1 MVGLEEI
8 MQARQRI
15 RDSVYLSPCSRS
27 AHFSEHLDCTTFF
40 KLENLQRTGSFKER
54 GALNKILQLTDEEK
68 NRGIVTASAGNHAQ
82 AVAFHASNHDIKAVV
97 CMPKLTPLIKVSN
110 TRNYGGDVRLVGD
123 NFDEAVAHARQLE
136 EEHGYTFL
144 HPFDD
149 RAVIAGQGTIALELM
164 EQNEKLD
171 IIVVPVGGGG
181 VISGIAAAYKSL
193 RPEVRIV
200 GVEASVLP
208 SMKASRDKGRVL
220 SLPPAS
226 TLADGIAV
234 KRPGKITLQM
244 VSKHVDELVTVG
256 EEEIANA
263 ILLILEREKTVAEGA
278 AAATLAALYN
288 GHIEDTAGKNVC
300 LVLCGGNIDVNVLSR
315 VIERGLAK
323 DGRMWRVV
331 VRIQDRPGALARLLD
346 LLARQGANVI
356 EVHHQRTFADASLGE
371 VVVDLSLETRGLDHI
386 SAIKK
391 SLQGA
396 DVEIQKA

>member
-15 RDSVYLSPCSRS
+15 RESIYLSPCSRS
-27 AHFSEHLDCTTFF
+27 VHFSERLDCTTFF
-40 KLENLQRTGSFKER
+40 KMENLQRTGSFKER

-68 NRGIVTASAGNHAQ
+68 RRGIVTASAGNHAQ
-82 AVAFHASNHDIKAVV
+82 AVAFHAGTRGIKAVI

-110 TRNYGGDVRLVGD
+110 TRNYGGEVRLVGD
-123 NFDEAVAHARQLE
+123 NFDEAFAHAKELE
-136 EEHGYTFL
+136 AEHGYTFL

-149 RAVIAGQGTIALELM
+149 PAVIAGQGTIALELM
-164 EQNEKLD
+164 EQNDKLD

-193 RPEVRIV
+193 KPEVRIV

-208 SMKASRDKGRVL
+208 SMKASREKGRRL

-234 KRPGKITLQM
+234 KRPGEITLKM
-244 VSKHVDELVTVG
+244 VTRHVDELVTVG

-288 GHIEDTAGKNVC
+288 GHIKDTAGKNVC

-323 DGRMWRVV
+323 DGRMWQVV
-331 VRIQDRPGALARLLD
+331 VRIQDRPGALAMLLD
-346 LLARQGANVI
+346 LVARQGANVI
-356 EVHHQRTFADASLGE
+356 EVHHQRTFADAALGD
-371 VVVDLSLETRGLDHI
+371 VVVGLTLETRGLDHI
-386 SAIKK
+386 ATIET
-391 SLQGA
+391 SLRGA
-396 DVEIQKA
+396 GVEIRKG